1 MAIKQF
7 LNSSIKWVPQPG
19 FTVVYTENG
28 GIEASQDVLIR
39 NADLSTVT
47 VFNRGTKW
55 ETIFPE
61 VPTIYRFLSMKTFDP
76 TDRGDG
82 FSILKCTFTGYQ
94 FIKLESSG
102 GGVGSEVVQATSTLT
117 GQLTSEPLSSHPK
130 WEPLNDT
137 DKAFLGQQINGDI
150 SMNPDMTLW
159 GTYQEDGISR
169 VFVPVIDNDGNSYPP
184 TGDALIFARI
194 IAQGDQ
200 TWDRGGWTYS
210 YHTESETGFT
220 TAQLN
225 SLGKIVNN
233 PPGNPQDPGAG
244 WTWMLAS
251 PSQSQS
257 GPDRFIKTL
266 DFRLIQD
273 NAKNQF
279 LYDY

>member
-19 FTVVYTENG
+19 FSVVYTENG
-28 GIEASQDVLIR
+28 GIEAAQDILIR
-39 NADLSTVT
+39 TADISTIT
-47 VFNRGTKW
+47 GFNRGTRW
-55 ETIFPE
+55 EIIFPE
-61 VPTIYRFLSMKTFDP
+61 VPTIYRGLTMKTFDP

-82 FSILKCTFTGYQ
+82 FTILKCTFTGYQ
-94 FIKLESSG
+94 FVAPGSSG
-102 GGVGSEVVQATSTLT
+102 VGDEAVQATSTLT
-117 GQLTSEPLSSHPK
+117 GQLTAEPLSSHPK
-130 WEPLNDT
+130 WASIDTADLDALCQLLNGSWTIKETIGNEFAVIDQKGEELYYTPSNDT
-137 DKAFLGQQINGDI
+137 
-150 SMNPDMTLW
+150 
-159 GTYQEDGISR
+159 
-169 VFVPVIDNDGNSYPP
+169 
-184 TGDALIFARI
+184 ALMFAKI
-194 IAQGDQ
+194 IQGGDQ

-220 TAQLN
+220 SAQLN
-225 SLGKIVNN
+225 SLGKIVAN

-257 GPDRFIKTL
+257 GLDRFIKTL

-273 NAKNQF
+273 NDKNQF

>member
-19 FTVVYTENG
+19 FSVVYTENG
-28 GIEASQDVLIR
+28 GIEAAQDILIR
-39 NADLSTVT
+39 NADISTVT
-47 VFNRGTKW
+47 VFNRGTRW
-55 ETIFPE
+55 EIIFPE
-61 VPTIYRFLSMKTFDP
+61 VPTIYRGLTMKTFDP

-82 FSILKCTFTGYQ
+82 FSMLKCTFTGYQ
-94 FIKLESSG
+94 FVAPGSSG
-102 GGVGSEVVQATSTLT
+102 VSNEAVQATSTLT
-117 GQLTSEPLSSHPK
+117 GQLTAEPLSSHPK
-130 WEPLNDT
+130 WEPLSDQEKVSLSNLMSGEWVYIQDPIT
-137 DKAFLGQQINGDI
+137 PNTFALAVSKGNGEYVILQDDDQVTSVDGLMFLKII
-150 SMNPDMTLW
+150 S
-159 GTYQEDGISR
+159 E
-169 VFVPVIDNDGNSYPP
+169 
-184 TGDALIFARI
+184 
-194 IAQGDQ
+194 GDQ

-220 TAQLN
+220 SAQLN
-225 SLGKIVNN
+225 SLGKIVAN

-257 GPDRFIKTL
+257 GLDRFIKTL

-273 NAKNQF
+273 NDKNQF

>member
-19 FTVVYTENG
+19 FSVVYTENG
-28 GIEASQDVLIR
+28 GIEASQDILIR
-39 NADLSTVT
+39 NADISTVT
-47 VFNRGTKW
+47 VFNRGTRW
-55 ETIFPE
+55 EIIFPE
-61 VPTIYRFLSMKTFDP
+61 VPTIYRGLTMKTFDP

-94 FIKLESSG
+94 FIAPGSSG
-102 GGVGSEVVQATSTLT
+102 VGDEAVQATSTLT
-117 GQLTSEPLSSHPK
+117 GQLTAEPLSSHPK
-130 WEPLNDT
+130 WEQLNNT
-137 DKAFLGQQINGDI
+137 DKSFLGQQINGDI
-150 SMNPDMTLW
+150 TMNANLTLW

-169 VFVPVIDNDGNSYPP
+169 VFVPVIDNDGENYPP
-184 TGDALIFARI
+184 TGDALTFARI

-220 TAQLN
+220 SAQLN
-225 SLGKIVNN
+225 SLGKIVAN

-244 WTWMLAS
+244 WTWMLVS

-257 GPDRFIKTL
+257 GLDRFIKTL

-273 NAKNQF
+273 NDKNQF

>member
-19 FTVVYTENG
+19 FSVVYTENG
-28 GIEASQDVLIR
+28 GIEASQDILIR

-47 VFNRGTKW
+47 VFNRGVKW

-61 VPTIYRFLSMKTFDP
+61 VPAIYRFLSMKTFDP

-94 FIKLESSG
+94 FVGPESS
-102 GGVGSEVVQATSTLT
+102 GVGSEVVQATSTLI
-117 GQLTSEPLSSHPK
+117 GQLTAEPLSSHPK
-130 WEPLNDT
+130 WQTLSNQEKVSLGNLMSGEWVYIQDPFTPDTFVLAVSQGNGQYTILLNEDQVT
-137 DKAFLGQQINGDI
+137 
-150 SMNPDMTLW
+150 S
-159 GTYQEDGISR
+159 EDGLM
-169 VFVPVIDNDGNSYPP
+169 F
-184 TGDALIFARI
+184 LKI
-194 IAQGDQ
+194 IAEGDQ

-210 YHTESETGFT
+210 YHTESEIGFT
-220 TAQLN
+220 NAQLN
-225 SLGKIVNN
+225 SLGKIVSN
-233 PPGNPQDPGAG
+233 PPGNPQNPGAG

-251 PSQSQS
+251 PNQTQS
-257 GPDRFIKTL
+257 GLDRFIKTL

>member
-7 LNSSIKWVPQPG
+7 LSSSIKWVPQPG
-19 FTVVYTENG
+19 FSVVNTENG
-28 GIEASQDVLIR
+28 GIEAAQDILIR
-39 NADLSTVT
+39 NADISTVT
-47 VFNRGTKW
+47 VFNRGTRW
-55 ETIFPE
+55 EIIFPE
-61 VPTIYRFLSMKTFDP
+61 VPTIYRGLTMKTFDP

-94 FIKLESSG
+94 FVAPGSSG
-102 GGVGSEVVQATSTLT
+102 VGDEAVQATSTLT
-117 GQLTSEPLSSHPK
+117 GQLTAEPFSSHPK
-130 WEPLNDT
+130 WEPLSQTAKTVLGYLISGQYVWDGNDNKIKIVQNDGSLVANDT
-137 DKAFLGQQINGDI
+137 LSAYI
-150 SMNPDMTLW
+150 
-159 GTYQEDGISR
+159 
-169 VFVPVIDNDGNSYPP
+169 V
-184 TGDALIFARI
+184 GDARKFANI
-194 IAQGDQ
+194 IAEGDQ

-220 TAQLN
+220 SAQLN
-225 SLGKIVNN
+225 SLGKIVAN

-257 GPDRFIKTL
+257 GLDRFIKTL

-273 NAKNQF
+273 NDKNQF

>member
-7 LNSSIKWVPQPG
+7 LSSSTKWVPQPG

-28 GIEASQDVLIR
+28 GIEANQDVLIR
-39 NADLSTVT
+39 NSDLSTVK
-47 VFNRGTKW
+47 VFNRGVTW

-94 FIKLESSG
+94 FVSPESS
-102 GGVGSEVVQATSTLT
+102 GVGSEVVQATSTLT
-117 GQLTSEPLSSHPK
+117 GQLISEPLSSHPK
-130 WEPLNDT
+130 WEPLSQTAKTVLGYLLSGEYVWDGEVNKVKILLEDGSLAVNDT
-137 DKAFLGQQINGDI
+137 LSAYI
-150 SMNPDMTLW
+150 
-159 GTYQEDGISR
+159 
-169 VFVPVIDNDGNSYPP
+169 V
-184 TGDALIFARI
+184 GDAIHFANI
-194 IAQGDQ
+194 IAEGDQ

-210 YHTESETGFT
+210 YHTESEEGFT
-220 TAQLN
+220 AAQLN
-225 SLGKIVNN
+225 SLGKIISD
-233 PPGNPQDPGAG
+233 PPGDPQKPGAG

-251 PSQSQS
+251 PNQSQS
-257 GPDRFIKTL
+257 GLDRFIKTL

-279 LYDY
+279 LYNY